1 MHKSDFISLIMASSG
16 VWSNLTCKQTMG
28 TTDDRVII
36 VVMKWQLCPE
46 AGLLQI
52 LMKIENDGFC
62 RWRKHFDKITD
73 SLKIQDAQ
81 NCA

>member
-1 MHKSDFISLIMASSG
+1 MNKCIKVIFISLIMASSG
-16 VWSNLTCKQTMG
+16 VWSNLTCKQTTG
-28 TTDDRVII
+28 TTDDRVKI

-62 RWRKHFDKITD
+62 R
-73 SLKIQDAQ
+73 
-81 NCA
+81 